1 MTIYSH
7 SLLMNTILKTINK
20 GVGII
25 LLSIITTNC
34 SDNANHNSMSEEV
47 YSAILKNAKKN
58 AMEIRMDN
66 LTRKLRHLPIED
78 DYVDIF
84 ELKFENKPL
93 SFFLKKYG
101 NPIMLCPLN
110 VNSNCDYDDDFASF
124 FTVNSILEC
133 LHSNTSDYNSDQLI
147 VSALWETADKEEP
160 YLYIFFIGKGNEL
173 LSVDGWRSCNIPK
186 DYRSD
191 Y

>member
-1 MTIYSH
+1 MTFYSR

-25 LLSIITTNC
+25 LLVIIATNC

-58 AMEIRMDN
+58 AMEIRLDN
-66 LTRKLRHLPIED
+66 LARKLRHLPIED

-110 VNSNCDYDDDFASF
+110 VNSEVDIDDGFASF
-124 FTVNSILEC
+124 IPIQRMIESSDAL
-133 LHSNTSDYNSDQLI
+133 DYNGEQLI
-147 VSALWETADKEEP
+147 VSALWKTSNNNKP

-173 LSVDGWRSCNIPK
+173 LSVDGWRSCNIPR